1 MKKNLILALLALFF
15 TLGTGKMTVS
25 AQSGVL
31 QQRISVSVEG
41 GTLDDAVV
49 QIEKQTS
56 LMFLYKTQDIAPSHR
71 VTLHARRE
79 PLSVVLDRL
88 VEGTK
93 LGWELSDNHI
103 VLTQKSVDDQPR
115 RVTGHVL
122 DKNGVPIIGA
132 TVIVKG
138 TTVGTS
144 TGADGSFALEI
155 PAPAAKAVLS
165 FGYLGYDDT
174 EIPVGSR
181 TAMEVTLRESALEM
195 DAVVVTALG
204 IKRSEKALSYNVQ
217 QVSAEEI
224 VGNKD
229 VNFVNALSGKVAGVN
244 INASSSGVG
253 GASKVVMRGT
263 KGIDQSSNALY
274 VIDGIPMY
282 NLGGEGGT
290 EFDSAGTSEA
300 VADIN
305 PEDIESVS
313 VLTGAAAAA
322 LYGSYASN
330 GAIVITTKK
339 GKAGHTSVT
348 VTSNTE
354 VHSPFVMPEFQNRY
368 GTGNLNASEGQTLMS
383 WGRRLG
389 AADRTGYSPR
399 SDYFQTGVTG
409 TETVSLSTGTDRN
422 QTYLSASAV
431 NSRGIVPN
439 NGYERYNF
447 TARNTTSLLKDR
459 MTLDIGASYIM
470 QNDRNMVNQG
480 TYANPL
486 VSAYL
491 FPAETTG
498 TVCGCSN
505 DTTPNAASGCR
516 TGTSGSVRAI

>member
-31 QQRISVSVEG
+31 TQRISVSVDG

-56 LMFLYKTQDIAPSHR
+56 LMFLYKTQDIDPSYR
-71 VTLHARRE
+71 VTLHAEQE
-79 PLSVVLDRL
+79 PLSVVLNRL
-88 VEGTK
+88 VEGSK

-115 RVTGHVL
+115 RVTGRVL
-122 DKNGVPIIGA
+122 DKNGVPVIGA
-132 TVIVKG
+132 TVVIKG

-144 TGADGSFALEI
+144 TGTDGSFALEV

-181 TAMEVTLRESALEM
+181 TAVEVTLRESALEM

-229 VNFVNALSGKVAGVN
+229 VNFVNALNGKVAGVN

-274 VIDGIPMY
+274 VIDGVPMY

-354 VHSPFVMPEFQNRY
+354 VLSPFVIPEFQNRY
-368 GTGNLNASEGQTLMS
+368 GTGNLYASEGQTLMS
-383 WGRRLG
+383 WGRRL
-389 AADRTGYSPR
+389 SP
-399 SDYFQTGVTG
+399 
-409 TETVSLSTGTDRN
+409 
-422 QTYLSASAV
+422 A
-431 NSRGIVPN
+431 
-439 NGYERYNF
+439 
-447 TARNTTSLLKDR
+447 K
-459 MTLDIGASYIM
+459 IG
-470 QNDRNMVNQG
+470 
-480 TYANPL
+480 
-486 VSAYL
+486 
-491 FPAETTG
+491 
-498 TVCGCSN
+498 
-505 DTTPNAASGCR
+505 
-516 TGTSGSVRAI
+516 RAHV